1 MSSQSPVIAIAGAT
15 GLVGNEMLVIAEE
28 RKLPCREMRLFASKD
43 SVGEVYKFHDQEV
56 EVRELTEDSF
66 DGVDYA
72 LFATSAEL
80 SATFV
85 PHAVHAGAVVID
97 NSSHFRMDPKV
108 PLVVPEVNIA
118 AVSGQHKVIAN
129 PNCSTIQLVPVLNV
143 IEELAGLQHV
153 VVSTY
158 QSVSGAGKAA
168 LDELWGQTIAI
179 CNQQEMPQECFQH
192 QIAFNCIPQIDV
204 VLEDGFTKEE
214 YKIINESRKILNIP
228 DLRITAT
235 AVRVPVFYSHAESVF
250 VETKR
255 AIAPKDLLSRLQE
268 LPGFSV
274 STSPDEYPLQID
286 VAGSDEIH
294 VGRVRLDP
302 SVPHGVSL
310 WIVADNVRK
319 GAALNA
325 IQILERLVQR
335 PN

>member
-1 MSSQSPVIAIAGAT
+1 MKSQAPVIAIVGAT

-28 RKLPCREMRLFASKD
+28 RKVACGEVRLFASKD
-43 SVGEVYKFHDQEV
+43 SVGEVYKFNDQEL
-56 EVRELTEDSF
+56 EVQELTEDCF

-72 LFATSAEL
+72 LFGTSAEL
-80 SATFV
+80 AAHFV
-85 PHAVHAGAVVID
+85 PCAVQAGAVVID
-97 NSSHFRMDPKV
+97 NSSYFRMDPKV
-108 PLVVPEVNIA
+108 PLVVPEVNMH
-118 AVSGQHKVIAN
+118 AVTNADRIIAN
-129 PNCSTIQLVPVLNV
+129 PNCSTIQLVSVLKALHD
-143 IEELAGLQHV
+143 LAGLKHV

-214 YKIINESRKILNIP
+214 FKIINESRKILGLEG
-228 DLRITAT
+228 LRITAT
-235 AVRVPVFYSHAESVF
+235 AVRVPVFYGHAESVF
-250 VETKR
+250 VETENEVTPQAFCAALR
-255 AIAPKDLLSRLQE
+255 SV
-268 LPGFSV
+268 PGVVVYEGS
-274 STSPDEYPLQID
+274 DEYPLQID
-286 VAGSDEIH
+286 VAGRDEIC
-294 VGRVRLDP
+294 VGRIRKDH
-302 SVPHGVSL
+302 SVENGLSM

-325 IQILERLVQR
+325 VQILEQLMAR

>member
-1 MSSQSPVIAIAGAT
+1 MKSQNPVIAIVGAT
-15 GLVGNEMLVIAEE
+15 GLVGNEMLVITEE
-28 RKLPCREMRLFASKD
+28 RNVPCGEIRLFASKD
-43 SVGEVYKFHDQEV
+43 SVGEVYKFRDREV
-56 EVRELTEDSF
+56 EVQELTEDSF
-66 DGVDYA
+66 EGVHYA

-85 PHAVHAGAVVID
+85 PCAVKAGAIAID

-108 PLVVPEVNIA
+108 PLVVPEVNMSVVTARDSI
-118 AVSGQHKVIAN
+118 IAN
-129 PNCSTIQLVPVLNV
+129 PNCSTIQLVPVLAALHD
-143 IEELAGLQHV
+143 LAGLEHV

-158 QSVSGAGKAA
+158 QSVSGAGKDA

-204 VLEDGFTKEE
+204 MLENGFTKEE
-214 YKIINESRKILNIP
+214 TKIMNESRKILGAP
-228 DLRITAT
+228 DLRISAT
-235 AVRVPVFYSHAESVF
+235 AVRVPVFYGHAESVF

-255 AIAPKDLLSRLQE
+255 AVSLQDIYAKLRSAPGVVVYE
-268 LPGFSV
+268 A
-274 STSPDEYPLQID
+274 PDEYPLQID
-286 VAGSDEIH
+286 VSGQDDVH
-294 VGRVRLDP
+294 VGRIRLDP

-325 IQILERLVQR
+325 VQIIERLIAGSH
-335 PN
+335 